1 MEGLSLAAGIPL
13 VIGFMLTAAFFSGS
27 ETGLYCVNRLRLRL
41 LAEGGETSA
50 KLLQG
55 AVRRQRSII
64 STILVGTNLGL
75 YMATTLVTAMLYP
88 HFEQR
93 SQFIAGMLLPPVLL
107 IFADMMP
114 KTLMQ
119 KHADRMMYYNIWPL
133 RLFEVLFFPLAALL
147 RAVSTLPQ
155 LIFRKSRSRKPP
167 AVTPESFRLYLREG
181 ADQGVLSGFQ
191 RAMAMNILRMR
202 KMPLSQAMAPLDRA
216 VMISADAT
224 GHELLGLLK
233 AHRYSRI
240 PVFEGQRSNV
250 IGVLNVID
258 VGLVED
264 GPPPIRE
271 IMREP
276 VALEQT
282 MPVSEALRRMREQ
295 RQPFAMVVDETGA
308 AVGLASIKDLVE
320 EIVGELRA
328 W

>member
-1 MEGLSLAAGIPL
+1 
-13 VIGFMLTAAFFSGS
+13 
-27 ETGLYCVNRLRLRL
+27 
-41 LAEGGETSA
+41 
-50 KLLQG
+50 
-55 AVRRQRSII
+55 
-64 STILVGTNLGL
+64 
-75 YMATTLVTAMLYP
+75 
-88 HFEQR
+88 
-93 SQFIAGMLLPPVLL
+93 
-107 IFADMMP
+107 
-114 KTLMQ
+114 
-119 KHADRMMYYNIWPL
+119 
-133 RLFEVLFFPLAALL
+133 
-147 RAVSTLPQ
+147 
-155 LIFRKSRSRKPP
+155 
-167 AVTPESFRLYLREG
+167 
-181 ADQGVLSGFQ
+181 
-191 RAMAMNILRMR
+191 
-202 KMPLSQAMAPLDRA
+202 
-216 VMISADAT
+216 MISADAT